1 MRLEHRCDRATHGAM
16 TTCTGAVGA
25 ASENCRRA
33 EHRIA
38 TRASTFNVRPTIP
51 TCGPKISVQL
61 LEIRWS
67 FRYEMRHL
75 FALAGFVVE
84 EELSDYLGAPPAYGK
99 EQISVARKG

>member
-1 MRLEHRCDRATHGAM
+1 M
-16 TTCTGAVGA
+16 
-25 ASENCRRA
+25 
-33 EHRIA
+33 
-38 TRASTFNVRPTIP
+38 
-51 TCGPKISVQL
+51 QL